1 MMRTLDRIV
10 AKMPVI
16 SRFYGIVVFMNY
28 RDHDP
33 PHIHARCEGAEVVVH
48 IASGEVI
55 GEFPHRPLRLLFEW
69 VDLHRGELEV
79 NWYRAR
85 EHRHLLPV
93 EPLS

>member
-1 MMRTLDRIV
+1 
-10 AKMPVI
+10 MPVI

-48 IASGEVI
+48 IASGDVI
-55 GEFPHRPLRLLFEW
+55 GEFPHRPLRLLLEW
-69 VDLHRGELEV
+69 VDLHRVELEV
-79 NWYRAR
+79 NWRRAR

>member
-1 MMRTLDRIV
+1 MMRTLYPIV
-10 AKMPVI
+10 DKMPVI
-16 SRFYGIVVFMNY
+16 SRFYGVVVFMHY

-33 PHIHARCEGAEVVVH
+33 PHIHVRCEGAEVVVH

-55 GEFPHRPLRLLFEW
+55 GEFPYRPLRLLLEW

-79 NWYRAR
+79 NWNRAR
-85 EHRHLLPV
+85 EHRHLFLV